1 MATLESEPRILRR
14 SLTSPEAWRDTKAG
28 MWAWL
33 LVRASAVL
41 VVALVVAHL
50 VYPYAVSVQFLLL
63 LSLIFHGVL
72 GLRVM
77 LMDLGV
83 AVRYEKALL
92 AGLLVLGL
100 GIFLLIWWG
109 RS

>member
-1 MATLESEPRILRR
+1 MASGEREPQVLRR
-14 SLTSPEAWRDTKAG
+14 SLVAPEAWRDTKGG

-33 LVRASAVL
+33 LVRASAVFIVLL
-41 VVALVVAHL
+41 VAAHL

-63 LSLIFHGVL
+63 LSLTFHGVL

-77 LMDLGV
+77 LMDIGV

-100 GIFLLIWWG
+100 GVFLLVWWG